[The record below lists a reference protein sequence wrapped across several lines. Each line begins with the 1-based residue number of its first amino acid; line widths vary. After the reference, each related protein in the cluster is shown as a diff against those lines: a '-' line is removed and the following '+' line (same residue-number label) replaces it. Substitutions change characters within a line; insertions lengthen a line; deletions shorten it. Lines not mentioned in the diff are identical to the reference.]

1 MWNAQMGAMMGTPLP
16 FPMGMGARPTTTN
29 NHKWGSKEDNQQLS
43 LELRQFGAYVSEVD
57 EQSRPVIDHMIT
69 LLQEAVTNACPG
81 AVLESYGSYATGLW
95 LPSSDVDMVVHL
107 PRRDPGMQEKNWGKG
122 RGKEKDAGSAG
133 AGAAGDGS
141 TSTAAAA
148 EDDHTPEMILREAF
162 AAFKNIAAAL
172 EEQPWTAD
180 VKPIT
185 SSKMPVIKLKVC
197 HAPGRGAV
205 YGIPFDITVD
215 PGFATVVEGR
225 PDLAVHS
232 GVPVKCMVKYC
243 LTCMPGLQTLTLVLK
258 QYLRECG
265 LNDTY
270 YGGVSSYTIF
280 LMLVRYLQ
288 DHFPPLFAGQ
298 EFKKIAKREG
308 WAKHIQGFTAEKDGA
323 SSLKSEGYG
332 GEEKGASTTSTTSTS
347 TTSTT
352 TSSSTSPS
360 LQVNAPAFAT
370 TTRWRHL
377 TSKLMKSSKRKPI
390 LGELLMEFLYLFGE
404 NFDYATMGFSI
415 LHGGRYFNVKEERHV
430 GSPMW
435 IDDPMRP
442 GTNIAGS
449 HFKISA
455 VASAFRDAFLMLNR
469 HVPNP
474 YYPTRLSRLIRANPW
489 LQQFVY
495 EATAREL
502 LRIQS
507 LHDSTQQIAANAHTH
522 VLRDARPKMHTT
534 QGTIPPPPKGY
545 GSARKK
551 AAKEERRHKRKKGKR
566 QTLKSKSK
574 KASRK
579 EAANSASDSASAD
592 GKAKSNGKG
601 NKVKGKGK
609 SSNKNKGLSSAGK
622 NLKRTATRSNSPQEA
637 APNKTTKESG
647 NVSSTV
653 GK

>member
-1 MWNAQMGAMMGTPLP
+1 MGAMTGMP
-16 FPMGMGARPTTTN
+16 FPMGMGPPTTTN

-69 LLQEAVTNACPG
+69 LLQEAVTQACPG
-81 AVLESYGSYATGLW
+81 AILESYGSYATGLW

-107 PRRDPGMQEKNWGKG
+107 PKREPSVEQKNRSQSTGKK
-122 RGKEKDAGSAG
+122 KEV
-133 AGAAGDGS
+133 
-141 TSTAAAA
+141 STADTSDAFSFTCADSTA
-148 EDDHTPEMILREAF
+148 ETNAIKKDGHTPDDAFREAF
-162 AAFKNIAAAL
+162 VAFKNIAATL
-172 EEQPWTAD
+172 EKQPWTAD

-197 HAPGRGAV
+197 HTPGRGTV

-215 PGFATVVEGR
+215 PGFPTVVEGH
-225 PDLAVHS
+225 PDLAIHS

-243 LTCMPGLQTLTLVLK
+243 LKKMPGLQTLTLVLK

-270 YGGVSSYTIF
+270 HGGVSSYTIF

-288 DHFPPLFAGQ
+288 DHFPPLFSGKA
-298 EFKKIAKREG
+298 FKAVAKKEE
-308 WAKHIQGFTAEKDGA
+308 WARHICRLEAETDRA
-323 SSLKSEGYG
+323 MLKSGGQG
-332 GEEKGASTTSTTSTS
+332 GEEKGTAITTISPSTS
-347 TTSTT
+347 MASTT

-360 LQVNAPAFAT
+360 LHVNAPAFAT

-377 TSKLMKSSKRKPI
+377 TSKLMKSTKRKPI

-404 NFDYATMGFSI
+404 NFDYATMGVSI
-415 LHGGRYFNVKEERHV
+415 LHGGRYFNVKEERHL

-455 VASAFRDAFLMLNR
+455 VAGAFRDAFLMLNR
-469 HVPNP
+469 HTPNP

-495 EATAREL
+495 AATSREL

-522 VLRDARPKMHTT
+522 VLRDARPKMHTN

-545 GSARKK
+545 GTSRKK
-551 AAKEERRHKRKKGKR
+551 AAKDERSRKKNQR
-566 QTLKSKSK
+566 RFALKK
-574 KASRK
+574 KKKKGGSSLKK
-579 EAANSASDSASAD
+579 EAANSAAGGD
-592 GKAKSNGKG
+592 GSSSGKKGRGKG
-601 NKVKGKGK
+601 NH
-609 SSNKNKGLSSAGK
+609 SSNNNSHKDEEARYNSASGFAGK
-622 NLKRTATRSNSPQEA
+622 NSKRPAATKSKPPQGDRD
-637 APNKTTKESG
+637 PPGKSTK
-647 NVSSTV
+647 
-653 GK
+653 